1 MITNLRASGRIIS
14 ALYSVAEENWAVGLK
29 GVANGG
35 ITVDDSAGTY
45 LGHL

>member
-35 ITVDDSAGTY
+35 ITVDDSAGSY